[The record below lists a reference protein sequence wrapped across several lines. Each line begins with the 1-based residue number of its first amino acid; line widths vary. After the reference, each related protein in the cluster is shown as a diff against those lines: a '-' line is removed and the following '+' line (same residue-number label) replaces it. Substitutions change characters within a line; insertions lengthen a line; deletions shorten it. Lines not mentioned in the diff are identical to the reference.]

1 MIIIKSEQYLSELGK
16 GENNQDNGGWDAGNS
31 YVVCDGDG
39 KALGEVA
46 SEIVAQ
52 TFLNELHSNPSQD
65 ISSIVSRS
73 ENRITKFVEENPEGS
88 GISSTLALLQFAGNR
103 ARIAW
108 VGNSRVYHIRDGK
121 ILFRTKDHSWV
132 NDAVSAGIITKEEAV
147 NHPKSK
153 VITRAIQGAHKRT
166 TAEEVICKDVREN
179 DYFLLCSKGIQ
190 EAWTDASLST
200 LFANTS
206 SAEEALQTL
215 HEKCYLESK
224 DNYTAILVQVAEVN
238 DEVSYV
244 EESSENLP
252 NHASKKANE
261 PGILSFLKRNYLLVG
276 GLAVLVFGIL
286 VYIFQRDTTH
296 DTLPEF
302 STTNA
307 NGKRIDFVE
316 DDIEKI
322 EKKAVEEE
330 EEYTQ
335 EIIDDRDDEPSS
347 RNARASNGS
356 ANAREDRPVDE

>member
-39 KALGEVA
+39 KVLGEVA

-52 TFLNELHSNPSQD
+52 TFLNELTSDPGQD
-65 ISSIVSRS
+65 ISSILQRS
-73 ENRITKFVEENPEGS
+73 ENRISKFIEENPEGS
-88 GISSTLALLQFAGNR
+88 GISSTLALLQFVGNR

-132 NDAVSAGIITKEEAV
+132 NDAVSAGIINQEEAV

-153 VITRAIQGAHKRT
+153 VITRSIQGVNKRT
-166 TAEEVICKDVREN
+166 SAEEVICKDVRKN
-179 DYFLLCSKGIQ
+179 DYFLLISDGIS
-190 EAWTDASLST
+190 EAWTDASLAT
-200 LFANTS
+200 LFANTTG
-206 SAEEALQTL
+206 AEAALQTL
-215 HEKCYLESK
+215 HEECFLHSK
-224 DNYTAILVQVAEVN
+224 DSYTAIIVQVAEVT
-238 DEVSYV
+238 DEDSYA
-244 EESSENLP
+244 EETRENSSK
-252 NHASKKANE
+252 HTSKKSKNSS
-261 PGILSFLKRNYLLVG
+261 ILSFLKRNYLMLG
-276 GLAVLVFGIL
+276 GLAVLIFGIL
-286 VYIFQRDTTH
+286 VYIFQRDTNH

-307 NGKRIDFVE
+307 KGKPIDFVE

-335 EIIDDRDDEPSS
+335 EIIDDRDDEPAS
-347 RNARASNGS
+347 RNARAPIGT
-356 ANAREDRPVDE
+356 ANAGDESPGEE